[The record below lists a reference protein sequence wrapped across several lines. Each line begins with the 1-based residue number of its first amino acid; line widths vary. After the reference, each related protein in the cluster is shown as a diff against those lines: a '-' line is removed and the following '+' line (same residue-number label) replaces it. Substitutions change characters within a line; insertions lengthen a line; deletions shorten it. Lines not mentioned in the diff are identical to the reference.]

1 MDSEVH
7 MKAALLLAPE
17 KIVIETAAELQP
29 AAGEVLI
36 QPAIAGICG
45 TDISIFAGHRS
56 VPYPFILGHELMGR
70 VVALGEGVTKFRL
83 GQRVIVEP
91 NYPCG
96 KCALCRSGRGAVCAQ
111 KISMGVN
118 DPGCFAQ
125 RTLAP
130 AEFVWSIP
138 DGISDFDAATIEP
151 LTVSM
156 HGLLVSGA
164 KAGDTVAVLGCGVV
178 GLLLVHAAAAA
189 GVRVIAHDRLPEKQ
203 KMAEKL
209 GAIIPSESEDIGRL
223 WLAENV
229 SSVFECAGVTP
240 TVELALSAV
249 PRGAQVILLGLS
261 STAASFYPMK
271 LVREGINIRTSM
283 IYDHPSDFEYVIGMV
298 AKGALH
304 PASVVTHTFPLGKLG
319 EALKFAGTGGAGK
332 IHIEIA

>member
-1 MDSEVH
+1 

-17 KIVIETAAELQP
+17 KIVIGAAAEPQP
-29 AAGEVLI
+29 VPGEILI
-36 QPAIAGICG
+36 QPVIAGICG
-45 TDISIFAGHRS
+45 TDISIFSGHRAAS
-56 VPYPFILGHELMGR
+56 YPFILGHELMGR
-70 VVALGEGVTKFRL
+70 VVALGEGVTNFRI

-91 NYPCG
+91 NYPCL
-96 KCALCRSGRGAVCAQ
+96 KCALCRSGRGAVCAE

-130 AEFVWSIP
+130 AEFVWPIP
-138 DGISDFDAATIEP
+138 DDISDVDAATIEP

-178 GLLLVHAAAAA
+178 GLLLVHAAVAA
-189 GVRVIAHDRLPEKQ
+189 GVRVIAHDRLAEKQ

-209 GAIIPSESEDIGRL
+209 GAVVPPKSEDAERF
-223 WLAENV
+223 WQKENV
-229 SSVFECAGVTP
+229 STVFECAGVTA
-240 TVELALSAV
+240 TAELALRSA
-249 PRGAQVILLGLS
+249 PRGSQVILLGLA
-261 STAASFYPMK
+261 STPVSFYPMK
-271 LVREGINIRTSM
+271 LVREGINLRTSM

-304 PASVVTHTFPLGKLG
+304 PSSVVTHTFPLEKIG